1 MRPIIGITAGE
12 VVNHDYPLAPIVQG
26 QQFTYVEAVV
36 RAGGV
41 PIILPLVGD
50 TDVLQRLYKLCDGIL
65 FSGGNDIDPDLYGAV
80 PSAHTKQVARHRDKQ
95 EAQLLKWTLKDDK
108 PLLGI
113 CRGMQLLNVTLGGS
127 LYQDIAADLP
137 NAESHFIELYADRD
151 REHHIAHQLR
161 IKPGTKMA
169 DILGIETLDTNAYHH
184 QAIKHLGNGL
194 VATAWA
200 DDDVVEGIELPGKRF
215 VIGVQSHPE
224 SLEADIE
231 PHWRVL
237 FSAFIE
243 AAKK

>member
-1 MRPIIGITAGE
+1 MQPIIGITAGE

-26 QQFTYVEAVV
+26 QQYTYIDAIV

-41 PIILPLVGD
+41 PIILPLVGNNEA
-50 TDVLQRLYKLCDGIL
+50 LQQLYKQCDGIL
-65 FSGGNDIDPDLYGAV
+65 FSGGNDIDPGLYDAA
-80 PSAHTKQVARHRDKQ
+80 PSSHTKQIAPHRDEQ
-95 EAQLLKWTLKDDK
+95 ETQLLKWALKDDK

-113 CRGMQLLNVTLGGS
+113 CRGMQLLNITLGGT
-127 LYQDIAADLP
+127 LYQDIATELP
-137 NAESHFIELYADRD
+137 SAEAHFIELYADRD
-151 REHHIAHQLR
+151 REHHIAHQLQ

-169 DILGIETLDTNAYHH
+169 TILGIEKLDTNAYHH
-184 QAIKHLGNGL
+184 QAIRNLGKDL

-200 DDDVVEGIELPGKRF
+200 SDGVIEGIELPGKRF

-231 PHWRVL
+231 PHWQVL

-243 AAKK
+243 EAKK